1 MRRRYRRRP
10 PGQAIETARDRHV
23 PGGTLEYNGSPWD
36 VLVTT
41 ALPGRSGRVLPGRSG
56 GRWTGRTTR
65 RQQLK
70 SRAIGSL
77 AETPTSAHSHHG
89 EGYDTLL
96 GPL

>member
-23 PGGTLEYNGSPWD
+23 PGGMLEYNGSPWD

-41 ALPGRSGRVLPGRSG
+41 VLPERTG

-77 AETPTSAHSHHG
+77 AEAPSSAHSHHG